1 MTTQTSKSF
10 RLGQIV
16 ATPAALRALEQSG
29 ESASHFLRL
38 HAALDPGTL
47 DADDQKANERAIAHE
62 GDLDQQERVFSAFKT
77 KLGEKIWVITE
88 ADRSSTCVLLPEDY

>member
-16 ATPAALRALEQSG
+16 ATPAALRALEQAG
-29 ESASHFLRL
+29 QDALHFIRL

-77 KLGEKIWVITE
+77 KTDVKIWVITE
-88 ADRSSTCVLLPEDY
+88 TDRSVTTILLPSDY